1 MQGLLR
7 SALEGAGVG
16 SIERGSASTLERA
29 ISPTP
34 AKVVVVGVG
43 GAGNNTVN
51 RLMSIGVSGAEIVA
65 VNTDKMHLDTVK
77 ADRKVLIGYEITRGF
92 GAGGSV
98 EIGRRAAIE
107 AESKFKEIF
116 AGADLV
122 FVTCGLGGGTGT
134 GGGPV
139 VARIAREQGALVIG
153 VVTIPFRTERGR
165 VEKAQKGLQE
175 MREVV
180 NSTVVI
186 DNNRLLGIASGVPIG
201 YAFSMAD
208 EVLAHMVKGITET
221 IMLPSLI
228 NLDFADVRAVMG
240 EGGVI
245 MVGIGESDSKD
256 RVRRAIE
263 QALSCPLLGDINY
276 STADKV
282 LMHICSGPNITLA
295 EAAKAGELIRT
306 RVSSDA
312 QVIWGARIEPSL
324 ENTLRITVLINGA
337 TSPYLLGPTSD
348 GGGSTTPGGPGLPK
362 AAGPLDL
369 DIPRI

>member
-1 MQGLLR
+1 
-7 SALEGAGVG
+7 
-16 SIERGSASTLERA
+16 
-29 ISPTP
+29 
-34 AKVVVVGVG
+34 
-43 GAGNNTVN
+43 
-51 RLMSIGVSGAEIVA
+51 
-65 VNTDKMHLDTVK
+65 
-77 ADRKVLIGYEITRGF
+77 
-92 GAGGSV
+92 
-98 EIGRRAAIE
+98 
-107 AESKFKEIF
+107 
-116 AGADLV
+116 
-122 FVTCGLGGGTGT
+122 
-134 GGGPV
+134 
-139 VARIAREQGALVIG
+139 
-153 VVTIPFRTERGR
+153 
-165 VEKAQKGLQE
+165 
-175 MREVV
+175 
-180 NSTVVI
+180 
-186 DNNRLLGIASGVPIG
+186 
-201 YAFSMAD
+201 
-208 EVLAHMVKGITET
+208 
-221 IMLPSLI
+221 
-228 NLDFADVRAVMG
+228 
-240 EGGVI
+240 